1 MPFKPSKNKPTLE
14 MARVEYLKSTRGVN
28 EVAREFG
35 LPERSLRA
43 YLHARNEVKPEH
55 QNKSK
60 HALQTALKAIELV
73 QNSNIEIPRATQAVL
88 RDFAVEYETYKG
100 NGFDFAIKALDILTQ
115 ALNIINPHDLDEVL
129 KIERLA
135 ATAKTLSDMLGVY
148 PKAPTIAI
156 QNNLQQNLNNNQQKQ
171 SKDNALRVEIVEV
184 DDK

>member
-14 MARVEYLKSTRGVN
+14 MARVEYLKGTRGVN
-28 EVAREFG
+28 DVAREFG
-35 LPERSLRA
+35 LDERGFRTYLRV
-43 YLHARNEVKPEH
+43 RNELKPEH
-55 QNKSK
+55 QNKNK
-60 HALQTALKAIELV
+60 RALQTALKAIELV

-115 ALNIINPHDLDEVL
+115 ALNVINPHDLDEVL

-156 QNNLQQNLNNNQQKQ
+156 QNNLQQNVNNQQKQ
-171 SKDNALRVEIVEV
+171 NKDNALRVEIVEA
-184 DDK
+184 DGK

>member
-1 MPFKPSKNKPTLE
+1 
-14 MARVEYLKSTRGVN
+14 MARPTKDKEKLETARIEYIKSTKALN
-28 EVAREFG
+28 DVAREFD
-35 LPERSLRA
+35 LKPLNFRA
-43 YLHARNEVKPEH
+43 YLRDRNEIKPEH

-60 HALQTALKAIELV
+60 HALQTALKAIEVV

-115 ALNIINPHDLDEVL
+115 ALNVINPHDLDEVL

-156 QNNLQQNLNNNQQKQ
+156 QNNLQQNLNNNQKQ
-171 SKDNALRVEIVEV
+171 DKDNALRVEIVEA
-184 DDK
+184 DGK

>member
-1 MPFKPSKNKPTLE
+1 MARPTKDKEKLE
-14 MARVEYLKSTRGVN
+14 MARVEYIKSTKSPN
-28 EVAREFG
+28 DVAREFG
-35 LPERSLRA
+35 LRERNFRN
-43 YLHARNEVKPEH
+43 YLVYNNDIKPEH

-115 ALNIINPHDLDEVL
+115 ALNVINPHDLDEVL

-156 QNNLQQNLNNNQQKQ
+156 QNNLQQNLNQQKQ
-171 SKDNALRVEIVEV
+171 DKAKDNALRVEIVEV

>member
-1 MPFKPSKNKPTLE
+1 MARYSKDKSILE
-14 MARVEYLKSTRGVN
+14 SARVEYIKSTK
-28 EVAREFG
+28 ELTDVAREFG
-35 LPERSLRA
+35 LNPVNLRA

-60 HALQTALKAIELV
+60 RALQTALKAIEVV
-73 QNSNIEIPRATQAVL
+73 QKSNIEIPRATQAVL

-115 ALNIINPHDLDEVL
+115 ALNVINPHDLDEVL

-156 QNNLQQNLNNNQQKQ
+156 QNNLQQNLNNNQKQ
-171 SKDNALRVEIVEV
+171 NKDNALRVEIVEA
-184 DDK
+184 DGK